1 MFVQISADHMTALP
15 FLWRNDRHSDR
26 MNFAERRHHIKRGVA
41 GMESGV
47 GLRGKMANGA
57 RSAGPAI
64 EADGGCLLGEGSVLI
79 RD

>member
-1 MFVQISADHMTALP
+1 
-15 FLWRNDRHSDR
+15 